1 MASVADRAEKA
12 AEAPAGEKG
21 RGAETP
27 AQIPAPGWKEIA
39 FRTWKESSKDN
50 VSLVAAAVAFYGFLA
65 MVPLLGATVL
75 TYGLIASPNT
85 VLRNVQSLA
94 SSMPQDIARL
104 IGD

>member
-1 MASVADRAEKA
+1 
-12 AEAPAGEKG
+12 
-21 RGAETP
+21 
-27 AQIPAPGWKEIA
+27 
-39 FRTWKESSKDN
+39 
-50 VSLVAAAVAFYGFLA
+50 

-94 SSMPQDIARL
+94 TSMPQDIARL